1 MRFLHHFW
9 LCPFSRKLRV
19 VLVEKSLSFELIFEK
34 FWERRKEFLEM
45 NPAGQVPVLI
55 EDGEYFADSNVV
67 CEYLDEVYPEPSLYG
82 SEVKVKAEV
91 RRLVSW
97 FDNKFNN
104 EVTRPLIEEKVMKRF
119 MGMGQPNS
127 EILRAGRKNIIYHLE
142 YIGWLTERRNW
153 LAGED
158 MSLADISAAAHLSCI
173 DYVGDVPWNDFELAK
188 NWYVRVKSRLSF
200 RGLLNDNISGLNPPS
215 HYADLDF

>member
-1 MRFLHHFW
+1 
-9 LCPFSRKLRV
+9 
-19 VLVEKSLSFELIFEK
+19 
-34 FWERRKEFLEM
+34 
-45 NPAGQVPVLI
+45 
-55 EDGEYFADSNVV
+55 
-67 CEYLDEVYPEPSLYG
+67 
-82 SEVKVKAEV
+82 
-91 RRLVSW
+91 
-97 FDNKFNN
+97 
-104 EVTRPLIEEKVMKRF
+104 

>member
-19 VLVEKSLSFELIFEK
+19 VLVEKNLSFELIFEK

-55 EDGEYFADSNVV
+55 EDGLYFADSNVI

-91 RRLVSW
+91 RRLVYW
-97 FDNKFNN
+97 FDLKFNN

-127 EILRAGRKNIIYHLE
+127 EVMRAGRRNIIYHLE

-153 LAGED
+153 LAGD
-158 MSLADISAAAHLSCI
+158 DLSLADISAASHLSCI

-188 NWYVRVKSRLSF
+188 NWYVRVKSRISF
-200 RGLLNDNISGLNPPS
+200 RGLLNDNISGLSPPN